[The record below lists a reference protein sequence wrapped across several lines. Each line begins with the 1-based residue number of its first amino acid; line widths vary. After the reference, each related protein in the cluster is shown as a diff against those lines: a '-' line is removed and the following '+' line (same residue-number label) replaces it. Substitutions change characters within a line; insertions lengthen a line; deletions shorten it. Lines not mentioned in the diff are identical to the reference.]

1 MDRKHS
7 PTEHQPL
14 MQDKRL
20 ALMGKRERN
29 AMEIQLPELRLINQP
44 QIRVKLNQR
53 TETSNNNTAVYYRVR
68 AERAAGWEDPS
79 MVQAL
84 RDRRKRRQLQTLR
97 KTQSTAPAARQPKR
111 ARSLGLTERRRPAWP
126 PTGLTEAATDTETRS
141 TARATRQP
149 SFTAWSLRFTER
161 NKNNITQTHLISY
174 PDWSKLLH

>member
-1 MDRKHS
+1 
-7 PTEHQPL
+7 

-20 ALMGKRERN
+20 ALMGKRDRN
-29 AMEIQLPELRLINQP
+29 AMEIQLPELKLINQP

-97 KTQSTAPAARQPKR
+97 KT
-111 ARSLGLTERRRPAWP
+111 
-126 PTGLTEAATDTETRS
+126 RS

-149 SFTAWSLRFTER
+149 RRARSLGPLREVG
-161 NKNNITQTHLISY
+161 LPDLL
-174 PDWSKLLH
+174 PDWLRQPQTPRPGARPEPQGRPEEPEARGSLKQKQHNVNPPYLLPRLIQTPPLITGQNKSMYFRA